1 MKLFG
6 ILKIFF
12 VIAVLTTAGNVS
24 AQHLDAS
31 PDISP
36 DVPGIILEDEA
47 GDVPEPDSPD
57 LELEKQLS
65 DFDRE
70 LKELKEQLEQS
81 QRR

>member
-1 MKLFG
+1 
-6 ILKIFF
+6 
-12 VIAVLTTAGNVS
+12 
-24 AQHLDAS
+24 LDAS